1 MDRSRL
7 DLGVSLNFWQWNYRN
22 LEQNTTRSKR
32 RSSNSGGIFD
42 APAKQKELA
51 VLEEKISSPGFW
63 DDQAAAQRVVQ
74 QRSRLEKALGQQES
88 FETGISDAEVL
99 FEFAETDEAS
109 AGELA
114 ELIEKLD
121 RDVTAAET
129 ESLLSG
135 ETDANNAICSI
146 QAGAGGTDAQDF
158 AQMLLRMYIRW
169 AERKGFKVE
178 LLDEQAGSEA
188 GIKSA
193 TFRVEGDYAY
203 GLLAAEAGV
212 HRLVR
217 ISPFN
222 SGGSRETS
230 FASMFVSPEIDENIE
245 VNIEDKD
252 LRVDTYRSS
261 GAGGQH
267 VNVTDSAVRITHL
280 PTGIV
285 VTCQNQRSQLQ
296 NRMVAMQVLRS
307 KLYELE
313 LEKRR
318 SDAAELESTKMDISF
333 GSQIRN
339 YVLHPYRLVKDTR
352 TKFEVTD
359 VDSVLDGAIDEF
371 IKEFLLFKKG
381 IKSPATTD

>member
-1 MDRSRL
+1 M
-7 DLGVSLNFWQWNYRN
+7 
-22 LEQNTTRSKR
+22 
-32 RSSNSGGIFD
+32 GGFFD
-42 APAKQKELA
+42 APAKQAEL
-51 VLEEKISSPGFW
+51 ERSEKLISEPGFW
-63 DDQAAAQRVVQ
+63 DDQEKAQKVVQ
-74 QRSRLEKALGQQES
+74 QRSRIERALKQQQG
-88 FETGISDAEVL
+88 FETGVSDAEVL
-99 FEFAETDEAS
+99 FEFAAEDADS
-109 AGELA
+109 AKELQT
-114 ELIEKLD
+114 LIARLEREVD
-121 RDVTAAET
+121 AAEVQ
-129 ESLLSG
+129 SLLSG
-135 ETDANNAICSI
+135 ETDPNNAICSI

-158 AQMLLRMYIRW
+158 AQMLLRMYLRW
-169 AERKGFKVE
+169 CEKRGFKAE
-178 LLDEQAGSEA
+178 IRDEQSGSEA

-203 GLLAAEAGV
+203 GLLSAEAGV

-252 LRVDTYRSS
+252 LRIDTYRSS

-267 VNVTDSAVRITHL
+267 VNVTDSAVRITHT

-296 NRMVAMQVLRS
+296 NKTVAMNVLRS

-313 LEKRR
+313 IEKRR
-318 SDAAELESTKMDISF
+318 EGAAELEATKQDIAF

-339 YVLHPYRLVKDTR
+339 YVLHPYKLVKDAR
-352 TKFEVTD
+352 TKFERTD
-359 VDSVLDGAIDEF
+359 VEVVLDGDIDDF
-371 IKEFLLFKKG
+371 IKEFLVFKKG
-381 IKSPATTD
+381 GSV

>member
-1 MDRSRL
+1 L
-7 DLGVSLNFWQWNYRN
+7 NNLGGF
-22 LEQNTTRSKR
+22 
-32 RSSNSGGIFD
+32 FD
-42 APAKQKELA
+42 APAKHASLEKLEKQISAPDFWNDSEKAQKI
-51 VLEEKISSPGFW
+51 V
-63 DDQAAAQRVVQ
+63 R
-74 QRSRLEKALGQQES
+74 QRSRIEKALETQKD

-99 FEFAETDEAS
+99 FEFAADDPTSAKELTDLIARLDEELTEAQT
-109 AGELA
+109 
-114 ELIEKLD
+114 K
-121 RDVTAAET
+121 
-129 ESLLSG
+129 SLLSG

-158 AQMLLRMYIRW
+158 AQMLLRMYLRW

-178 LLDEQAGSEA
+178 ILDEQSGSEA
-188 GIKSA
+188 GLKSA

-203 GLLAAEAGV
+203 GLLSAEAGV

-230 FASMFVSPEIDENIE
+230 FASLFVSPEIDENIE
-245 VNIEDKD
+245 VDIQDKD
-252 LRVDTYRSS
+252 LRIDTYRSS

-285 VTCQNQRSQLQ
+285 VTCQNQRSQIQ
-296 NRMVAMQVLRS
+296 NRAVAMQVLRS

-318 SDAAELESTKMDISF
+318 ADSADLEATKQDISF

-352 TKFEVTD
+352 TKYEESD
-359 VDSVLDGAIDEF
+359 VDAVLDGNIDNF
-371 IKEFLLFKKG
+371 IKEFLLFKKSG
-381 IKSPATTD
+381 HAVTA

>member
-1 MDRSRL
+1 MEL
-7 DLGVSLNFWQWNYRN
+7 TELQTKHEQIKEKVTQLGGF
-22 LEQNTTRSKR
+22 
-32 RSSNSGGIFD
+32 FD
-42 APAKQKELA
+42 APGKQKEHER
-51 VLEEKISSPGFW
+51 LEKLISEPGFW
-63 DDQAAAQRVVQ
+63 NDSEVAQKVVQ
-74 QRSRLEKALGQQES
+74 QRSRIEKALQQQKD
-88 FETGISDAEVL
+88 FETGVSDAEVL
-99 FEFAETDEAS
+99 FEFAAEDADS
-109 AGELA
+109 AKELGA
-114 ELIEKLD
+114 LIAKLEKQVAD
-121 RDVTAAET
+121 AQTQ
-129 ESLLSG
+129 SLLSG

-158 AQMLLRMYIRW
+158 AQMLLRMYLRW
-169 AERKGFKVE
+169 AERRGFKVE
-178 LLDEQAGSEA
+178 ILDEQSGSEA

-203 GLLAAEAGV
+203 GLLSTEAGV

-252 LRVDTYRSS
+252 LRIDTYRSS

-267 VNVTDSAVRITHL
+267 VNVTDSAVRITHI
-280 PTGIV
+280 PTNTV

-318 SDAAELESTKMDISF
+318 ANAAEHEATKMDISF

-352 TKFEVTD
+352 TKFEQTD
-359 VDSVLDGAIDEF
+359 VDAVLDGDIDEF
-371 IKEFLLFKKG
+371 IKEFLLYRKVN
-381 IKSPATTD
+381 SEQ

>member
-1 MDRSRL
+1 MHN
-7 DLGVSLNFWQWNYRN
+7 LGGF
-22 LEQNTTRSKR
+22 
-32 RSSNSGGIFD
+32 FD
-42 APAKQKELA
+42 APGKRAELEKLEKQ
-51 VLEEKISSPGFW
+51 ISEPDFW
-63 DDQAAAQRVVQ
+63 NDSDKAQKVMG
-74 QRSRLEKALGQQES
+74 QRSRIDKALELQQN
-88 FETGISDAEVL
+88 FETGVSDAEVL
-99 FEFAETDEAS
+99 FEFAAEDADS
-109 AGELA
+109 AKELQA
-114 ELIEKLD
+114 LIESLD
-121 RDVTAAET
+121 KQVAEAET
-129 ESLLSG
+129 QSLLSG

-158 AQMLLRMYIRW
+158 AQMLLRMYLRW

-178 LLDEQAGSEA
+178 ILDEQPGSEA

-203 GLLAAEAGV
+203 GLLATEAGV

-245 VNIEDKD
+245 VDIQDKD
-252 LRVDTYRSS
+252 LRIDTYRSS

-267 VNVTDSAVRITHL
+267 VNVTDSAVRITHI

-285 VTCQNQRSQLQ
+285 VTCQNQRSQIQ
-296 NRMVAMQVLRS
+296 NRAVAMQVLRS

-318 SDAAELESTKMDISF
+318 EGAAELEATKQDISF

-352 TKFEVTD
+352 TKFEQTD
-359 VDSVLDGAIDEF
+359 VDAVLDGEIDEF

-381 IKSPATTD
+381 GQARHADE

>member
-1 MDRSRL
+1 LGGFFDRP
-7 DLGVSLNFWQWNYRN
+7 GK
-22 LEQNTTRSKR
+22 E
-32 RSSNSGGIFD
+32 
-42 APAKQKELA
+42 KELEKLEVQVSEPDFWNDSEKAQKVMA
-51 VLEEKISSPGFW
+51 V
-63 DDQAAAQRVVQ
+63 
-74 QRSRLEKALGQQES
+74 RSRLEKALEQQKN
-88 FETGISDAEVL
+88 FETGVSDAEVL
-99 FEFAETDEAS
+99 FEFAETDAESAKELEA
-109 AGELA
+109 LITRLDA
-114 ELIEKLD
+114 E
-121 RDVTAAET
+121 VTAAEVQ
-129 ESLLSG
+129 SLLSG
-135 ETDANNAICSI
+135 ETDPNNAICSL

-158 AQMLLRMYIRW
+158 CQMLLRMYLRW

-178 LLDEQAGSEA
+178 ILDEQSGSEA
-188 GIKSA
+188 GLKSA
-193 TFRVEGDYAY
+193 TFRVIGDYAY
-203 GLLAAEAGV
+203 GLLATEAGV

-280 PTGIV
+280 PTNIV
-285 VTCQNQRSQLQ
+285 VTCQNQRSQIQ
-296 NRMVAMQVLRS
+296 NRAVAMQVLRS

-318 SDAAELESTKMDISF
+318 AETADLEANKMDISF

-352 TKFEVTD
+352 TKFELTD
-359 VDSVLDGAIDEF
+359 VDGVLDGEIDEF
-371 IKEFLLFKKG
+371 IKEFLLYKKG
-381 IKSPATTD
+381 AQAAA

>member
-1 MDRSRL
+1 L
-7 DLGVSLNFWQWNYRN
+7 NNLGGF
-22 LEQNTTRSKR
+22 
-32 RSSNSGGIFD
+32 FD
-42 APAKQKELA
+42 APKKRAELEK
-51 VLEEKISSPGFW
+51 LETQISAPDFW
-63 DDQAAAQRVVQ
+63 NNSDAAQKIVQ
-74 QRSRLEKALGQQES
+74 QRSRLEKALEQQEN
-88 FETGISDAEVL
+88 FETSVSDAEVL
-99 FEFAETDEAS
+99 IEFAESDANS
-109 AGELA
+109 LSEL
-114 ELIEKLD
+114 ETLIERLEKQ
-121 RDVTAAET
+121 VAEAET
-129 ESLLSG
+129 QSLLSG

-146 QAGAGGTDAQDF
+146 QSGAGGTDAQDW
-158 AQMLLRMYIRW
+158 AQMLLRMYLRW

-178 LLDEQAGSEA
+178 ILDEQSGSEA

-203 GLLAAEAGV
+203 GLLANEAGV

-245 VNIEDKD
+245 VDIQEKD
-252 LRVDTYRSS
+252 LRVDTYRST

-267 VNVTDSAVRITHL
+267 VNTTDSAVRITHL

-285 VTCQNQRSQLQ
+285 VTCQNQRSQIQ
-296 NRMVAMQVLRS
+296 NRAVAMQVLRS

-318 SDAAELESTKMDISF
+318 AETADLEAAKQDISF

-352 TKFEVTD
+352 TKFEVSD
-359 VDSVLDGAIDEF
+359 VEAVLDGDIDDF
-371 IKEFLLFKKG
+371 IKEFLLF
-381 IKSPATTD
+381 

>member
-1 MDRSRL
+1 MEKRL
-7 DLGVSLNFWQWNYRN
+7 AELEATISEPDFW
-22 LEQNTTRSKR
+22 SD
-32 RSSNSGGIFD
+32 SGR
-42 APAKQKELA
+42 AQK
-51 VLEEKISSPGFW
+51 IMS
-63 DDQAAAQRVVQ
+63 
-74 QRSRLEKALGQQES
+74 QRSRLEKEIDRQKQ

-109 AGELA
+109 RNELEALILRLEREVRQA
-114 ELIEKLD
+114 EIQ
-121 RDVTAAET
+121 
-129 ESLLSG
+129 SLLSG

-158 AQMLLRMYIRW
+158 AQMLLRMYLRW

-178 LLDEQAGSEA
+178 ILDEQPGNEA

-203 GLLAAEAGV
+203 GLLSAEAGV

-230 FASMFVSPEIDENIE
+230 FASFFVSPEIDENIE
-245 VNIEDKD
+245 IEILDKD
-252 LRVDTYRSS
+252 LRIDTYRSS

-285 VTCQNQRSQLQ
+285 VTCQNQRSQIQ
-296 NRMVAMQVLRS
+296 NRAVAMQVLRS

-318 SDAAELESTKMDISF
+318 GQAAELEAGKQDISF

-352 TKFEVTD
+352 TKYEVTD
-359 VDSVLDGAIDEF
+359 VDAVLDGEIDDF
-371 IKEFLLFKKG
+371 IEEYLLHKKTG
-381 IKSPATTD
+381 ELAAGS